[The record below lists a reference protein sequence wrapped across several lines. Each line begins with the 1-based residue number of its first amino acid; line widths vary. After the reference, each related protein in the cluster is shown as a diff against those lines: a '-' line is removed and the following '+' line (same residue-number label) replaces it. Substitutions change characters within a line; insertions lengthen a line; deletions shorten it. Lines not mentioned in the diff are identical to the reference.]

1 MFYVP
6 QLPCYKIYKKANHA
20 MQIVWF
26 ENESNMGHF
35 HQACVGNFLIQFLE
49 MDLSEFIGAL
59 NKFGEGTQFRTQLL
73 FEQGYG
79 KTKDALLDTADLLS
93 GNLHLHRLLV
103 GAMQM
108 LFDNDALTDLEQLEK
123 AYLEL
128 LYIVQMYNQF
138 SMVLNFC
145 LGADSYQ
152 ELGVSRKLAAFL
164 QSSQR
169 FRSYKF
175 QTGYGIMPVDKHGN
189 LDYDVVQQINTANMD
204 LETQLGTVQNERG
217 GVHLVPFTWILSFED
232 LIFFDFLELVSRG
245 LPVKQCKYCNRYF
258 VQKTR
263 HSTEYCDRKTENG
276 RTCKQVG
283 PKAVFNTLLK
293 KPENAALKEYD
304 RIRKAKQQKLE
315 RDRNKETAENAGKA
329 QAAYDAWSEPA
340 MAARERF
347 VAGEISEEEFLKG
360 IQNSK
365 SDAGSEEVKP

>member
-35 HQACVGNFLIQFLE
+35 HQECVGDFLIRFLE

-59 NKFGEGTQFRTQLL
+59 NQFGEGTQFRTQLL

-108 LFDNDALTDLEQLEK
+108 LFNNEALTDLEQLEK

-128 LYIVQMYNQF
+128 LYIVQMHNQF
-138 SMVLNFC
+138 SMVLDFC
-145 LGADSYQ
+145 LGVDRYP
-152 ELGVSRKLAAFL
+152 ELGVARKLAAFL

-169 FRSYKF
+169 FRSYRF
-175 QTGYGIMPVDKHGN
+175 QTGYGIVPVDRHGN
-189 LDYDVVQQINTANMD
+189 LDYDTVQQMNATDAS
-204 LETQLGTVQNERG
+204 LEAQFSAVQNERG
-217 GVHLVPFTWILSFED
+217 GINLIPFTWILSFED

-245 LPVKQCKYCNRYF
+245 LSVKPCKYCNRYF

-283 PKAVFNTLLK
+283 PKAVFNAQLE

-315 RDRNKETAENAGKA
+315 RDRNKESAADAGKA
-329 QAAYDAWSEPA
+329 QAAFDAWSEPA
-340 MAARERF
+340 SIMRERYL
-347 VAGEISEEEFLKG
+347 AGEVDAVGFLEEIRG
-360 IQNSK
+360 Q
-365 SDAGSEEVKP
+365 

>member
-6 QLPCYKIYKKANHA
+6 QLPCYKIYKQSNHVLR
-20 MQIVWF
+20 IVWF
-26 ENESNMGHF
+26 ENEANMGHF
-35 HQACVGNFLIQFLE
+35 QQDCVGDFLIQFLE
-49 MDLSEFIGAL
+49 MDLTEYIERL
-59 NKFGEGTQFRTQLL
+59 NQFGEGTQFRVQLL
-73 FEQGYG
+73 FEQGYR
-79 KTKDALLDTADLLS
+79 KTKDALLDIADLLS
-93 GNLHLHRLLV
+93 SNLHLHRLLV

-108 LFDNDALTDLEQLEK
+108 LFNNEVLTDLEQLEK

-128 LYIVQMYNQF
+128 LYVVQMYHQF
-138 SMVLNFC
+138 SMVIDFC
-145 LGADSYQ
+145 LGANSYP
-152 ELGVSRKLAAFL
+152 ELGVARKLASFL

-175 QTGYGIMPVDKHGN
+175 QTGYGILPVDKYGN
-189 LDYDVVQQINTANMD
+189 LDYDTVQQMNVADAD
-204 LETQLGTVQNERG
+204 LETQLGAVQNERG

-283 PKAVFNTLLK
+283 PKMIFNAQLEK
-293 KPENAALKEYD
+293 AENAPLKEYE
-304 RIRKAKQQKLE
+304 RIRRMKQQQLE
-315 RDRNKETAENAGKA
+315 RDRNKETAETMGQA
-329 QAAYDAWSEPA
+329 QAAFDAWSVPA

-347 VAGEISEEEFLKG
+347 VAGEIEEEAFL
-360 IQNSK
+360 SK
-365 SDAGSEEVKP
+365 IKQ